1 MSAETYPHSFTNW
14 SHAFDTEP
22 TAAELAAIEDIEA
35 AGWFEQESVEPVR
48 VTLLELVEAV
58 SEVSENEAEVVGTVC
73 YMLSTGSVEL
83 TGTFR
88 NEPISQLL
96 ASA

>member
-1 MSAETYPHSFTNW
+1 MSAETYHQGFTDW
-14 SHAFDTEP
+14 SHANEIEP
-22 TAAELAAIEDIEA
+22 TTAELVAIEDIES
-35 AGWFEQESVEPVR
+35 AGWFEQEAIEPVQ
-48 VTLLELVEAV
+48 VTLLELVKAV
-58 SEVSENEAEVVGTVC
+58 SEVSKNEAEVVGTVC

-88 NEPISQLL
+88 NEPVDQLL

>member
-1 MSAETYPHSFTNW
+1 MSAETYPHGFAQW
-14 SHAFDTEP
+14 SHATDTEP
-22 TAAELAAIEDIEA
+22 TAAELAAIEDIES
-35 AGWFEQESVEPVR
+35 AGWFEEESVEPVQT
-48 VTLLELVEAV
+48 TLLELVKAV
-58 SEVSENEAEVVGTVC
+58 SEVSKNEAEIVGTVA
-73 YMLSTGSVEL
+73 YMLSTGSVKL